1 MTRQYFY
8 LTCNILRDNNNF
20 NLNYL
25 YYFNEVKLQNEDIFA
40 VQEVEISVL
49 KLSGYAKLVSEYE
62 QDRPEDLDESFDPW
76 LEREPIFC

>member
-62 QDRPEDLDESFDPW
+62 QDRPEDRDESFDPW

>member
-1 MTRQYFY
+1 MS
-8 LTCNILRDNNNF
+8 NIH
-20 NLNYL
+20 LNYL

-62 QDRPEDLDESFDPW
+62 KDRPEDRDESFDPW
-76 LEREPIFC
+76 LERKLIFC